1 MAESNNG
8 SNNTTP
14 QYQGNGA
21 VESAVRNLVS
31 LLLNNISTNPSG
43 RPTESGQPEPRNLTI
58 QQEMTRSFP
67 GYFKS
72 HLSRGKK
79 RCLTS
84 TKQLVKAGSK
94 TTGLS
99 FYLLSKNTSYTPLPA
114 EELELLQAGM
124 GRQTVSLPEDGDHA
138 EISRLLEETFPKME
152 YLCGG
157 WLLHKATGLL
167 LIQFLCIFCMKD
179 MISGIESRFFE
190 GLENK
195 GKNPKYS
202 LTDLDNENFRTVG
215 EIIAVSLAQGGPS
228 PAFFKEWCYNFLCS
242 GEVDFSC
249 LSKEDVADVESS
261 LLIRKVEDAAD
272 IQSLMMWA
280 DEIVSCGYTNQI
292 KMESKES
299 MIRAIVLHSTTRLI
313 PMLQQLR
320 KGIELYGLVNLM
332 AVNPEACHSLFVPGK
347 ILKPDAD
354 FIMMS
359 CQPHFSE
366 KGTSRERTER
376 KIINFLQDFLQ
387 EIEVSEKT
395 SETFSNIT
403 DGNTGGAGGEKSES
417 LAVHHVLQWM
427 TGQSHVPILPDEKRH
442 FKITCKFDH
451 ECKERLGDHSIC
463 YPVVSAC
470 TCTVTFPVQHL
481 DTYTVFKTI
490 MSAAVKYGG
499 GFHRV

>member
-1 MAESNNG
+1 
-8 SNNTTP
+8 
-14 QYQGNGA
+14 
-21 VESAVRNLVS
+21 
-31 LLLNNISTNPSG
+31 
-43 RPTESGQPEPRNLTI
+43 
-58 QQEMTRSFP
+58 
-67 GYFKS
+67 
-72 HLSRGKK
+72 
-79 RCLTS
+79 
-84 TKQLVKAGSK
+84 
-94 TTGLS
+94 
-99 FYLLSKNTSYTPLPA
+99 
-114 EELELLQAGM
+114 
-124 GRQTVSLPEDGDHA
+124 
-138 EISRLLEETFPKME
+138 
-152 YLCGG
+152 
-157 WLLHKATGLL
+157 
-167 LIQFLCIFCMKD
+167 

-190 GLENK
+190 GPENK

-215 EIIAVSLAQGGPS
+215 EIIAVSLGQGGPS

-261 LLIRKVEDAAD
+261 LLISKVEDAAD
-272 IQSLMMWA
+272 IQSLMLWA

-292 KMESKES
+292 KMDSKES

-320 KGIELYGLVNLM
+320 KGMELYGLVNLM

-387 EIEVSEKT
+387 EIEASEKT
-395 SETFSNIT
+395 SETFSNVT
-403 DGNTGGAGGEKSES
+403 DGNTGGEKSES
-417 LAVHHVLQWM
+417 LAVQHVLQWM

-481 DTYTVFKTI
+481 DTYTAFKTI
-490 MSAAVKYGG
+490 MSTAVRYGG